1 MSLRLVDGSIDL
13 ERIRDYDRMAWM
25 DTEAMARYF
34 EVTYAEVEA
43 SGADMRKI
51 EEAFLGQTT
60 FAAKSD
66 LVDRR
71 YPIQRWEDLDGKTRK
86 MFESLR
92 LEGGGYKKQ
101 TASRTAVDP
110 LVLDLMELADT
121 CKDFG
126 PMPKGTA
133 VVEDRV
139 NYIEWCMRKDPDVP
153 VALPS
158 ATIDPAVEVRPVKLM
173 EVARKNK
180 FCRFMFAT
188 KYLLF
193 GNEYVLNPL
202 FGKDFT
208 KGQTRVE
215 NGVDVDNIEQSDEGP
230 CEECVLTDLFLFT
243 DPGVR
248 MKELWLNQLA
258 EVSRKMRKLFWRRE
272 LAFVCDT
279 PSYLMRVLMNLEVC
293 ANLFAEKYK
302 VTYGDT
308 RRAVQVEG
316 LAEVIA
322 RLNESMRVQW
332 SAVTCD
338 ATLLDPADHD
348 FGFFDER
355 ETGAVFHKGSVARVN
370 LLGCR
375 TKPGERRD
383 HQEYSDGDSDED
395 TDGESARPQAVRGYD
410 YRIVSE
416 REGVDS
422 RVTVDDANSE
432 DVDNSTSVLGK
443 IVKTQS
449 ALTEYTVSNAANFA
463 LKRAGDWG
471 MIEHCARYDHGFVT
485 ADKLAAAYARA
496 KGVCVM
502 YLDDHRSTKMVV
514 VDGRER
520 SMLHYSISM
529 CGSRNERSNME
540 RAESR
545 AIAMIDPVPARIPV
559 DEMSGGSGRMLGL
572 QVVLCVVVVLCSF
585 M

>member
-1 MSLRLVDGSIDL
+1 MSLRLQDGSIDL

-25 DTEAMARYF
+25 DPDAMARYF
-34 EVTYAEVEA
+34 EATYAEVEA

-51 EEAFLGQTT
+51 EEAFLGPMT
-60 FAAKSD
+60 FAAKAD

-71 YPIQRWEDLDGKTRK
+71 YPIQRWEDLDEKTRE

-92 LEGGGYKKQ
+92 LEGGAGYKKQ
-101 TASRTAVDP
+101 TASRKAVDP

-193 GNEYVLNPL
+193 GKEYVLNPL

-215 NGVDVDNIEQSDEGP
+215 NGVDVDKIEKSDEAP
-230 CEECVLTDLFLFT
+230 CNDCVLADLFLFT
-243 DPGVR
+243 DPGTH
-248 MKELWLNQLA
+248 MKELWLNQVA
-258 EVSRKMRKLFWRRE
+258 EVSRKMRAFFRRRE

-293 ANLFAEKYK
+293 ANLFAGKYK
-302 VTYGDT
+302 VMYGDT
-308 RRAVQVEG
+308 RRTVQVEG

-348 FGFFDER
+348 FGGFDER

-375 TKPGERRD
+375 TKPGER
-383 HQEYSDGDSDED
+383 QEDSDEDYDGDSD
-395 TDGESARPQAVRGYD
+395 GEPVRPQAVRGYD

-416 REGVDS
+416 RERIDS
-422 RVTVDDANSE
+422 RVTVDDANA
-432 DVDNSTSVLGK
+432 VDNSTSALGK
-443 IVKTQS
+443 IVETQS
-449 ALTEYTVSNAANFA
+449 ALSRYTVSNAANFA

-502 YLDDHRSTKMVV
+502 YLDDHRSTKTVV

-529 CGSRNERSNME
+529 CGSHTERSNME

-545 AIAMIDPVPARIPV
+545 AIAMIDPAPARIPV

-572 QVVLCVVVVLCSF
+572 QVILCVVVAVCAF
-585 M
+585 V

>member
-1 MSLRLVDGSIDL
+1 MSLRREDGSIDL
-13 ERIRDYDRMAWM
+13 ERIRAYDRMAWM
-25 DTEAMARYF
+25 DPDAMARYF
-34 EVTYAEVEA
+34 EATYAEVEA

-51 EEAFLGQTT
+51 EAAFLGPRT

-71 YPIQRWEDLDGKTRK
+71 YPIQRWEDLDEKTRE

-92 LEGGGYKKQ
+92 LEGGAGYKKQ

-126 PMPKGTA
+126 PMAKGTS
-133 VVEDRV
+133 VIESRV
-139 NYIEWCMRKDPDVP
+139 KYIEWSMRKNPDEP

-173 EVARKNK
+173 EGARKNK
-180 FCRFMFAT
+180 FCKFMFAT
-188 KYLLF
+188 RYFRF
-193 GNEYVLNPL
+193 GNEYVRNPL

-215 NGVDVDNIEQSDEGP
+215 DGVDVDKLEPSDEAP
-230 CEECVLTDLFLFT
+230 CEDCVLADIFLFT
-243 DPGVR
+243 EPDTR

-258 EVSRKMRKLFWRRE
+258 GVSMEMRTFFWRRK

-293 ANLFAEKYK
+293 ANLFADKYK

-308 RRAVQVEG
+308 RRVVQVEG
-316 LAEVIA
+316 LAAVIA

-348 FGFFDER
+348 FGVFDDR
-355 ETGAVFHKGSVARVN
+355 QTGAVFHEGSVARVD

-375 TKPGERRD
+375 MGPLD
-383 HQEYSDGDSDED
+383 DQADSDGDS
-395 TDGESARPQAVRGYD
+395 DGESARPQAVRGYD
-410 YRIVSE
+410 YRIISKRE
-416 REGVDS
+416 RIDS
-422 RVTVDDANSE
+422 RVTVDDANA
-432 DVDNSTSVLGK
+432 VDNSKSALGK
-443 IVKTQS
+443 IVETQS
-449 ALTEYTVSNAANFA
+449 VQAQYTVSNAANFA

-471 MIEHCARYDHGFVT
+471 MIEHCARYDYGFVT

-502 YLDDHRSTKMVV
+502 YLDDHRSTKTVV
-514 VDGRER
+514 VDGRDR
-520 SMLHYSISM
+520 RMLHYSISM
-529 CGSRNERSNME
+529 CGSHTERGNME

-572 QVVLCVVVVLCSF
+572 QVVLCVVVALCSF
-585 M
+585 R